1 MGTQVL
7 RPVVR
12 SFSLRHSRE
21 CAAWVKMGGHAVLW
35 EKPGRAMLVL
45 PIPDPNDPSDLALF
59 SILDLGKRRWKVP
72 NEGALR
78 GLATCLVP
86 KDCNWIV
93 QRRIDRDCQHET
105 ATRSIDVDC
114 LECGACCEDNE
125 VVIHDVDRQ
134 RFAEANR
141 LDLLKA
147 PWTRR
152 SDGKL
157 VLTLLPN
164 KKCKHLAT
172 DNKCGIYTF
181 RPDACRDF
189 PVASECCLYA
199 RELER
204 KLYDGVPP
212 QEAC

>member
-1 MGTQVL
+1 MGTLVA

-12 SFSLRHSRE
+12 SFSIRHSRE
-21 CAAWVKMGGHAVLW
+21 CAAWVKQGGHAVLW
-35 EKPGRAMLVL
+35 EKPGRGMLVL
-45 PIPDPNDPSDLALF
+45 PVPDESDPADLSLF

-72 NEGALR
+72 AEGPLR

-93 QRRIDRDCQHET
+93 QRRIDRDSQHESP
-105 ATRSIDVDC
+105 TREIEIDC

-125 VVIHDVDRQ
+125 VLIFDVDEK
-134 RFAEANR
+134 RFAEAGR
-141 LDLLKA
+141 LDLLK
-147 PWTRR
+147 PPYTRR
-152 SDGKL
+152 TDGKL
-157 VLTLLPN
+157 VLTLLKN
-164 KKCKHLAT
+164 KKCRHLAS

-181 RPDACRDF
+181 RADACRDF

-204 KLYDGVPP
+204 NLYDGVRP
-212 QEAC
+212 EA

>member
-1 MGTQVL
+1 MGTLVR

-12 SFSLRHSRE
+12 SFTVRYSRE
-21 CAAWVKMGGHAVLW
+21 CAAWVKQGGHAVLW

-45 PIPDPNDPSDLALF
+45 PVPDKDDPADLSLF

-72 NEGALR
+72 VEGALR

-86 KDCNWIV
+86 KDCNWIIE
-93 QRRIDRDCQHET
+93 RRIDRDSQHET
-105 ATRSIDVDC
+105 PTRAVEIDC

-125 VVIHDVDRQ
+125 VVLFDVDKK
-134 RFAEANR
+134 RFTDAGR
-141 LDLLKA
+141 RDLLK
-147 PWTRR
+147 PPFTRR
-152 SDGKL
+152 TDGKL
-157 VLTLLPN
+157 VLTLLAN
-164 KKCKHLAT
+164 KKCRHLAT
-172 DNKCGIYTF
+172 DNKCGIYMF
-181 RPDACRDF
+181 RADACRDF

-212 QEAC
+212 LL